1 MREPGQ
7 SSRGPAFRV
16 HTAFLKVKGF
26 DALVD
31 RCVVRNSIHVSS
43 ECVMPN
49 CPGCDPTETLQE
61 LYIPAPYGAGLE
73 EVFNHHIT
81 TRNFFAWLYNR
92 PLAGRTLGQALVD
105 LKERVDVY
113 RPDNYEQNKLEVISY
128 AESQRYLDF
137 RECVDHSLAAL
148 HLAEH
153 VQIEDLWID
162 AFAHCVGMSHR
173 GLRSSLEYA
182 ASTFWNPNLCA
193 DLTRSRWSVR
203 GRRPS
208 STALG

>member
-1 MREPGQ
+1 
-7 SSRGPAFRV
+7 
-16 HTAFLKVKGF
+16 
-26 DALVD
+26 
-31 RCVVRNSIHVSS
+31 
-43 ECVMPN
+43 MPN

>member
-1 MREPGQ
+1 
-7 SSRGPAFRV
+7 
-16 HTAFLKVKGF
+16 
-26 DALVD
+26 
-31 RCVVRNSIHVSS
+31 
-43 ECVMPN
+43 MPN
-49 CPGCDPTETLQE
+49 CPGCDPTESLQE
-61 LYIPAPYGAGLE
+61 LYIPAPSGAGLE

-113 RPDNYEQNKLEVISY
+113 RPDNFEQNKLEVISF

-137 RECVDHSLAAL
+137 RECVDHALAAL
-148 HLAEH
+148 YLAER

-162 AFAHCVGMSHR
+162 SFAHCVGMSHR

-182 ASTFWNPNLCA
+182 VSTFRNLNSRT
-193 DLTRSRWSVR
+193 DLTWSRWSVR
-203 GRRPS
+203 SPRPS
-208 STALG
+208 STGLAWRWICALTE